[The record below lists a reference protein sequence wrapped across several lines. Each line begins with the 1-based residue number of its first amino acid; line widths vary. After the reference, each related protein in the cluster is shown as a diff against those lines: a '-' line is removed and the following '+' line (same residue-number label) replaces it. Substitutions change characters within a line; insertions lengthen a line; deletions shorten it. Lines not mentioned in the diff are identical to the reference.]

1 MSEIFPPP
9 WKKKK
14 NKSKYGFLKQ
24 LNASLYY
31 EYRTIKSDFH

>member
-1 MSEIFPPP
+1 MKMINKKLMSEIFPPP

-31 EYRTIKSDFH
+31 